1 MNIQKSIKNA
11 IVQLGIDKLRNY
23 QYEAITALLQKEN
36 VFSVLP
42 TAAGKSLI
50 YQVPQLVLQTG
61 YTLVIEPTLALLYD
75 QVQKLRAKGISAA
88 EITSQNKETHPAIL
102 DDLRHERLSFLYI
115 TPEQLFRQDGTTP
128 HRTKLL
134 EILLDHAP
142 NIVAVDEAHCITTWG
157 NRSFRPAYANIG
169 TFLELCQSHPP
180 VAALT
185 ATAPHTYRD
194 AIAQSPHM
202 EPYRLITKEHT
213 QKNISILTRDCS
225 DVSLRGKLNV
235 LKKTLKKYDDGSSVM
250 IYCSTPKDVEAVT
263 NFLTKH
269 YTTEVCKYHAKL
281 GSNTK
286 RKNELDFLTDRKKIM
301 VATSSFSMGVDK
313 DDIRLVIH
321 FNLPLSLIDYYQQIG
336 RAGRDGSHSYAVL
349 LYSEQD
355 ISGNLKILEAPLK
368 QSENDPMIHQDVQAS
383 VTRFHEFLDVLHT
396 NQCILQQ
403 IQAYFGY
410 DAEKPCGRCTV
421 CQKRRKKS

>member
-61 YTLVIEPTLALLYD
+61 YTLVIEPTLALIYD
-75 QVQKLRAKGISAA
+75 QVQKLKAKGISAA
-88 EITSQNKETHPAIL
+88 EITSQNKEAHPTIL
-102 DDLRHERLSFLYI
+102 DDLCHDRLSFLYI
-115 TPEQLFRQDGTTP
+115 TPEQLFHKDGTTL

-157 NRSFRPAYANIG
+157 NRSFRPAYTNIG
-169 TFLELCQSHPP
+169 TFLKLCQSHPP

-194 AIAQSPHM
+194 TIAQSLHM
-202 EPYRLITKEHT
+202 EPYRLITMKHT

-225 DVSLRGKLNV
+225 NASPKDKLNV

-250 IYCSTPKDVEAVT
+250 IYCSTPKDVVAVT

-269 YTTEVCKYHAKL
+269 YTAKVCKYYAKME
-281 GSNTK
+281 SDTK
-286 RKNELDFLTDRKKIM
+286 RKNELSFLTDQKKIM
-301 VATSSFSMGVDK
+301 VATSAFSMGVDK
-313 DDIRLVIH
+313 EDIRLVIH

-336 RAGRDGSHSYAVL
+336 RAGRDGRHSYAVL

-355 ISGNLKILEAPLK
+355 INGNLKILDAPLK
-368 QSENDPMIHQDVQAS
+368 ESEDDPMIRSDVQAS
-383 VTRFHEFLDVLHT
+383 ITRFHEFLDILHT

-403 IQAYFGY
+403 LQAYFGY
-410 DAEKPCGRCTV
+410 DAKKPCGRCTV
-421 CQKRRKKS
+421 CQKKRKSS